1 MDILL
6 KEEILHSLD
15 DIRESLICASD
26 RIHQH
31 PELGFQE
38 TVAAETLC
46 SLLRQ
51 AGFQVKKGV
60 AGMPTAFYGEYR
72 GRGQGPKVALLA
84 EYDALPG
91 LGHGC
96 GHNIIG
102 VAAVGGA
109 IGVSRV
115 LDRVNGTIVVMG
127 CPAEE
132 TGGGKINLI
141 DQGYFKDID
150 FAMMIHPADR
160 FVVNVSSLALDAWEF
175 IFSGKAAHAA
185 SNAAEGRNALEGVIQ
200 LFNSVNSLRG
210 QLSNDMRLNGII
222 SEGGV
227 AANVIPDR
235 AVGRF
240 YIRARTR
247 VQLEDLVGRVQTC
260 AKSAAEA
267 TGTRVNWQKYEP
279 SYDDMVT
286 NPTLARCFRESLGLL
301 GVNKIGESENGT
313 GSLDMGN
320 VSRVVPSIHPYIA
333 IGKPG
338 LASHTIEF
346 AQAAG
351 GEGGHRGLLLGAKAL
366 ALTAV
371 EVMTKPH
378 LLERIHK
385 DFIQK

>member
-6 KEEILHSLD
+6 KEEILHNLD
-15 DIRESLICASD
+15 DLRESMVYASY

-38 TVAAETLC
+38 IIAAETLC
-46 SLLRQ
+46 SLLNQ
-51 AGFQVKKGV
+51 AGFQVKQGV
-60 AGMPTAFYGEYR
+60 AGMPTAFYGEYQ
-72 GRGQGPKVALLA
+72 GRGKGPKVALLA

-102 VAAVGGA
+102 AAAVGAA

-115 LDRVNGTIVVMG
+115 LDRIDGTVVIMG

-141 DQGYFKDID
+141 DQGYFRDID

-160 FVVNVSSLALDAWEF
+160 FVINVSSLALDAWEF
-175 IFSGKAAHAA
+175 VFSGKAAHAA
-185 SNAAEGRNALEGVIQ
+185 SNAAEGRNALEGLIQ

-210 QLSNDMRLNGII
+210 QLSNDMRINGII

-227 AANVIPDR
+227 VANVIPDR

-247 VQLEDLVGRVQTC
+247 SQLEKLVDKVQIC
-260 AKSAAEA
+260 ARSAAEA

-286 NPTLARCFRESLGLL
+286 NPTLAKCFQESLGLI
-301 GVNKIGESENGT
+301 GVNKVGERENGT

-320 VSRVVPSIHPYIA
+320 VSRVVPAIHPYIA

-338 LASHTIEF
+338 LASHTPEF

-371 EVMTKPH
+371 EVMTKPY
-378 LLERIHK
+378 LLERIRK
-385 DFIQK
+385 EFNL